1 MNDSNID
8 LKNRTTHWAGQ
19 ERYFYDTID
28 STNTKAF
35 ELANQGCSHGT
46 LVIAETQQKGK
57 GRRGR
62 SWSSEKGTGIYMSM
76 VLRPDLK
83 PEEAPGLTLVAA
95 LSVVKA
101 VEVCIREGMEDAEAS
116 REESPNKALLP
127 TPQIKWPN
135 DVVLNKKKVCG
146 ILSEMNLKGT
156 VIDSVIVGIGINVHQ
171 NHFPEELK
179 EMATSLDIETG
190 GYCSRS
196 SLIEHTLRYFEI
208 YYEKYLQTGD
218 CTLLQQEYENYLANK
233 EELVKVLDPAGAYEG
248 IAKGITPR
256 GELMVDVGSGLR
268 YVDSGEVSVR
278 GIYGYV

>member
-1 MNDSNID
+1 MI
-8 LKNRTTHWAGQ
+8 TT
-19 ERYFYDTID
+19 RYHFEIIE
-28 STNTKAF
+28 STNKKAGL
-35 ELANQGCSHGT
+35 LAREGAPHGT
-46 LVIAETQQKGK
+46 LVTADVQEAGV

-62 SWSSEKGTGIYMSM
+62 SWSSEKDAGIYMSM

-101 VEVCIREGMEDAEAS
+101 VEVCICEGMEDAEAS
-116 REESPNKALLP
+116 REEGQNKALLP

-146 ILSEMNLKGT
+146 ILTEMNLKGT

-196 SLIEHTLRYFEI
+196 RLIEHTLRYFEI

-218 CTLLQQEYENYLANK
+218 CTLLQQEYESYLANK

>member
-1 MNDSNID
+1 MEEKIIY
-8 LKNRTTHWAGQ
+8 LK
-19 ERYFYDTID
+19 EVD
-28 STNTKAF
+28 STNIFA
-35 ELANQGCSHGT
+35 AT
-46 LVIAETQQKGK
+46 LCRNGGKIPSAVVAESQTNGS
-57 GRRGR
+57 GRMGR
-62 SWSSEKGTGIYMSM
+62 KFFSPHNDGIYMTYILNTENVETLNLITSSAGLA
-76 VLRPDLK
+76 VSETL
-83 PEEAPGLTLVAA
+83 EEICGIET
-95 LSVVKA
+95 
-101 VEVCIREGMEDAEAS
+101 
-116 REESPNKALLP
+116 
-127 TPQIKWPN
+127 QIKWPN

-146 ILSEMNLKGT
+146 ILTEMNLKGT

-248 IAKGITPR
+248 IAKGITPK
-256 GELMVDVGSGLR
+256 GELMVDVGSTLR